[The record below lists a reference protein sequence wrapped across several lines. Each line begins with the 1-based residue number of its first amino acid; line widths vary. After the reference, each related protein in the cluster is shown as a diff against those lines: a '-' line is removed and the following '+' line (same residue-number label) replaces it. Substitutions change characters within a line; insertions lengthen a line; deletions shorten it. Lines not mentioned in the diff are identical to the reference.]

1 MKQILSVPQPTEA
14 GPDGAKRTVSVHG
27 LAGSSF
33 EMDVNS
39 ARQVA
44 ERIAAGVGHPA
55 GVLVLTS
62 GGCVIDQCQ
71 LLLHQVQ
78 HDEIWYVVRKLGA
91 GRVAILWECLL
102 EEKTLS
108 DAAALNETMSLTW
121 YSSQELHKVIQLPSS
136 LQSLTFGKEFN
147 QSLEGIQLPSSLQS
161 LTFGFAFHQSMEG
174 IQLPSSLQSLTFG
187 EEFNQSLEG
196 IQLPSSLQSLTF
208 GYQFNQSLEGI
219 QLPSSLQSLTFGYKF
234 NQSMQGIQLPSS
246 LHLTTSSTRAWTA
259 SNYPAACRV

>member
-14 GPDGAKRTVSVHG
+14 GPDGAKQTVSVHG

-39 ARQVA
+39 AETGRQVA

-121 YSSQELHKVIQLPSS
+121 YSSQELHK
-136 LQSLTFGKEFN
+136 
-147 QSLEGIQLPSSLQS
+147 
-161 LTFGFAFHQSMEG
+161 G

-187 EEFNQSLEG
+187 EE
-196 IQLPSSLQSLTF
+196 
-208 GYQFNQSLEGI
+208 FNQSLEGI

-246 LHLTTSSTRAWTA
+246 LHLATSSTRAWTA